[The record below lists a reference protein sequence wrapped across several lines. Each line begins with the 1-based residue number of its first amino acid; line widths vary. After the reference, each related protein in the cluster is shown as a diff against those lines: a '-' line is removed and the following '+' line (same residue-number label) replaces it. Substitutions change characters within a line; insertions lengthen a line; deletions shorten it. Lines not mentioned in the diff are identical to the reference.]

1 MARKIESLRQDQLI
15 DWKQAFRE
23 VRHIYKDF
31 QNVKIQEQEEAG
43 NLSKPL
49 GYSHIIY
56 IYIQCILLYRDMTPF
71 RISVFVNRV
80 QNFSIFKVYQKENLQ
95 KLGVWLNKFVT
106 LELKTTKRLKISKT
120 FSNLKQDQGFGV
132 WVETPTQT

>member
-56 IYIQCILLYRDMTPF
+56 IYIYTVYITIQGRDTLQDICF
-71 RISVFVNRV
+71 CKQGTKFF
-80 QNFSIFKVYQKENLQ
+80 NF
-95 KLGVWLNKFVT
+95 
-106 LELKTTKRLKISKT
+106 
-120 FSNLKQDQGFGV
+120 
-132 WVETPTQT
+132 